1 MCLRR
6 LNYDRKELERKRE
19 EGQNEIKGQCPGP
32 AGFRVWRGPSA
43 APELSQKWLAELT
56 VPGTWVG

>member
-19 EGQNEIKGQCPGP
+19 ESQSEVKGECMTFHSHG
-32 AGFRVWRGPSA
+32 A
-43 APELSQKWLAELT
+43 LT
-56 VPGTWVG
+56 ASIISDFVKKTEARL

>member
-19 EGQNEIKGQCPGP
+19 ESQNEIKGQYMLC
-32 AGFRVWRGPSA
+32 
-43 APELSQKWLAELT
+43 LLT
-56 VPGTWVG
+56 

>member
-19 EGQNEIKGQCPGP
+19 ESQNEIKG
-32 AGFRVWRGPSA
+32 SLL
-43 APELSQKWLAELT
+43 LSWFGIYLLAVDLLQLIKMIYNLLT
-56 VPGTWVG
+56 CKF